1 MELLQNKVVLIT
13 GGARGIGRSIAIA
26 VAKQGAQV
34 AFSDL
39 RADENYNRLLS
50 ELRSLGVKAEAF
62 ESNAA
67 SFTDAEKLINDVYA
81 AFGRID
87 VLVNNAGITRD
98 NLLMR
103 MTEEQ
108 WDMVINVNLKS
119 VFNLTKAVQKIML
132 KQKNGSIINISSVVG
147 VNGNAGQANYAASK
161 AGIIGFTKSIAK
173 ELGSRNVRCNAIAPG
188 FIETEMTAALPE
200 DYRNTWN
207 EKIALRRAGK
217 PEDVADVV
225 VFLGSDLSSYVT
237 GQVISVCGGMI

>member
-119 VFNLTKAVQKIML
+119 
-132 KQKNGSIINISSVVG
+132 
-147 VNGNAGQANYAASK
+147 
-161 AGIIGFTKSIAK
+161 
-173 ELGSRNVRCNAIAPG
+173 
-188 FIETEMTAALPE
+188 
-200 DYRNTWN
+200 
-207 EKIALRRAGK
+207 
-217 PEDVADVV
+217 
-225 VFLGSDLSSYVT
+225 
-237 GQVISVCGGMI
+237 